1 MEMHIAQTKAAENEG
16 ASLFPH
22 MIIQQ
27 IISEN
32 FQMPKSLSVKGSA
45 AILLTTLRECK
56 DKMNGYRQTS
66 CINSWLQVNWAM
78 MKSKMKDNNGQWD
91 VVAYFWGKIVTEE
104 TYKIS
109 HMSTHESK

>member
-1 MEMHIAQTKAAENEG
+1 
-16 ASLFPH
+16 
-22 MIIQQ
+22 
-27 IISEN
+27 
-32 FQMPKSLSVKGSA
+32 
-45 AILLTTLRECK
+45 
-56 DKMNGYRQTS
+56 
-66 CINSWLQVNWAM
+66 M